1 MFLESYK
8 SSSTLTPG
16 VLKLTVLE
24 QAFVCKYDSCQKL
37 VDISTFEKWID
48 LFRNQSSASWN
59 AKLTFVGFFLYKT
72 KKSHDFKA
80 GKKVTSCFNPVDP
93 CRWFCIQFFVFT
105 SNASY
110 KITPR
115 NSEGCA
121 IAYKDSWGYTRT
133 FDVCRRRP
141 KSFRKYISEDTTRNM
156 IHLIYFYYSSHIFL
170 LLILRESSNFSISE
184 TNAEYQSFCRE
195 AAWPNGQRVGLAIRR
210 SRFGVPLWPLAGFAL
225 GRPEFKFSA
234 TLVNSQLVA
243 FCQLGFLIL
252 LCCIWIICF

>member
-1 MFLESYK
+1 MESYK

-16 VLKLTVLE
+16 VLKLAVLE

-93 CRWFCIQFFVFT
+93 CRWFCIQFFCIYIDCIIQNYSEEFRRLRD
-105 SNASY
+105 SLQ
-110 KITPR
+110 R
-115 NSEGCA
+115 FLRLHENSRRLPKTTQ
-121 IAYKDSWGYTRT
+121 ILPKVYFRRYYT
-133 FDVCRRRP
+133 
-141 KSFRKYISEDTTRNM
+141 KYD
-156 IHLIYFYYSSHIFL
+156 SSHIFL
-170 LLILRESSNFSISE
+170 LMILRESNNFSISE

-195 AAWPNGQRVGLAIRR
+195 AAWPSGQRVGLAIRR
-210 SRFGVPLWPLAGFAL
+210 SRSGRLLDLRSVVPSSNSRPCLYIANWLPSASWGF
-225 GRPEFKFSA
+225 
-234 TLVNSQLVA
+234 
-243 FCQLGFLIL
+243 
-252 LCCIWIICF
+252 

>member
-16 VLKLTVLE
+16 VLKLAVLE

-121 IAYKDSWGYTRT
+121 IAYKDS
-133 FDVCRRRP
+133 
-141 KSFRKYISEDTTRNM
+141 
-156 IHLIYFYYSSHIFL
+156 
-170 LLILRESSNFSISE
+170 
-184 TNAEYQSFCRE
+184 
-195 AAWPNGQRVGLAIRR
+195 
-210 SRFGVPLWPLAGFAL
+210 
-225 GRPEFKFSA
+225 
-234 TLVNSQLVA
+234 
-243 FCQLGFLIL
+243 
-252 LCCIWIICF
+252 